1 MSIKDIARN
10 QQQVLVNKAAKL
22 TRELPEARVGWIA
35 TVRSSLGMT
44 AAQLARRLGVNRAY
58 VSAAEDAELRGT
70 LTVKRLQRMAEAM
83 GCKLVYC
90 IVPDGDVQDLMERQ
104 ARSKATAL
112 VTRASKQ
119 MALEDQMLSPEQT
132 RYEIERL
139 TRELLQK
146 MPSDFWE
153 ESQS

>member
-22 TRELPEARVGWIA
+22 ARNLPDTQAGWIA

-44 AAQLARRLGVNRAY
+44 AAQLSRRLGVDRAY
-58 VSAAEDAELRGT
+58 VSAAEHAEKNGT

-90 IVPDGDVQDLMERQ
+90 IVPDGDVQDLIERQ
-104 ARSKATAL
+104 AQSKATAL

-119 MALEDQMLSPEQT
+119 MALENQMLSPEQT
-132 RYEIERL
+132 KFEIERL
-139 TRELLQK
+139 TKELLQK

-153 ESQS
+153 ENPK